1 MTLGGCFGNR
11 ETYRKPD
18 RLAVTSGKTHLW
30 SQARRQAGV
39 LSLFSA
45 SATIRAG
52 AFLLSFLL
60 ITKREETIMF
70 SKLKLSLS
78 RINYKLFFA
87 LLVLGL
93 APTVYTTVRVF
104 FLGQLP
110 GEYSFSIAGQL
121 SWVNLLYEILNE
133 AIILPLFYFVGQVK
147 DDKADFANRVRT
159 GMFISLGVYAVLSAV
174 VLVFAEPMLKLM
186 ATDTSI
192 IDASAS
198 YIRIESVANIFSIL
212 TQFALVALV
221 TVNKSK
227 YLYALTGARLVL
239 CLVSDA
245 FLVSSLPMSANL
257 GVNGIGYS
265 NIIVNA
271 LLLAVSLLLLAKE
284 EITVFVKAKL
294 DFSWAKAFVK
304 VGGISGVESLVRNV
318 AYMVMIARMV
328 NVVGEQGTYWVAN
341 NFIWGWLLLPVLQ
354 LGELIKQEVA
364 TNKKNI
370 RKNSLGYFGIT
381 AIISALW
388 LVSIPVWKPFM
399 THVLGFTDVDKLF
412 ELVLILVG
420 FYVLYA
426 IQNVFDSTF
435 YGLGKTN
442 YMLVESVVTNTIY
455 YGIAFVLYATGVWTP
470 SLVGIALLFG
480 IGNAFDS
487 VISLAAYAF
496 FLKKER
502 INLLNVE

>member
-1 MTLGGCFGNR
+1 
-11 ETYRKPD
+11 
-18 RLAVTSGKTHLW
+18 
-30 SQARRQAGV
+30 
-39 LSLFSA
+39 
-45 SATIRAG
+45 
-52 AFLLSFLL
+52 
-60 ITKREETIMF
+60 MF

-78 RINYKLFFA
+78 RINYKLFLA

-133 AIILPLFYFVGQVK
+133 AIILPLFYFIGKVK
-147 DDKADFANRVRT
+147 NDKAAFSNHVRT
-159 GMFISLGVYAVLSAV
+159 GMLISLGVYAALSAV

-192 IDASAS
+192 IDTSAT
-198 YIRIESVANIFSIL
+198 YIRIESIANIFSIL

-227 YLYALTGARLVL
+227 YLYALTGARLLL
-239 CLVSDA
+239 CLVSDT
-245 FLVSSLPMSANL
+245 FLVSTLPVSANL

-265 NIIVNA
+265 NILVNA
-271 LLLAVSLLLLAKE
+271 LLLAVSLALLAKE
-284 EITVFVKAKL
+284 GVSVFSRSKL
-294 DFSWAKAFVK
+294 NFSWAKEFVK
-304 VGGISGVESLVRNV
+304 IGGISGVESLVRNV

-364 TNKKNI
+364 ADKENV
-370 RKNSLGYFGIT
+370 RRNSLGYFCVT

-388 LVSIPVWKPFM
+388 FVSIPVWKPFM

-426 IQNVFDSTF
+426 VQNVFDSAF

-442 YMLVESVVTNTIY
+442 YMLFESVVTNTVY
-455 YGIAFVLYATGVWTP
+455 YGFAFILYVAGVWTP

-487 VISLAAYAF
+487 VVSMAAYAYL
-496 FLKKER
+496 LKKER
-502 INLLNVE
+502 INILRVE

>member
-1 MTLGGCFGNR
+1 
-11 ETYRKPD
+11 
-18 RLAVTSGKTHLW
+18 
-30 SQARRQAGV
+30 
-39 LSLFSA
+39 
-45 SATIRAG
+45 
-52 AFLLSFLL
+52 
-60 ITKREETIMF
+60 MF
-70 SKLKLSLS
+70 SKLKLSLN

-133 AIILPLFYFVGQVK
+133 AIILPLFYFVGKVK
-147 DDKADFANRVRT
+147 DDKAAFSNRVRT
-159 GMFISLGVYAVLSAV
+159 GMLISLSVYAVLSTI
-174 VLVFAEPMLKLM
+174 VLIFAEPMLRLM
-186 ATDTSI
+186 ATDASI
-192 IDASAS
+192 LNASAS
-198 YIRIESVANIFSIL
+198 YIRIESIANIFVIL

-221 TVNKSK
+221 TINKSK
-227 YLYALTGARLVL
+227 YLYALTGARLLL
-239 CLVSDA
+239 CLVSDT
-245 FLVSSLPMSANL
+245 FLVSSLPVSANL

-271 LLLAVSLLLLAKE
+271 LLLAVSMALLAKE
-284 EITVFVKAKL
+284 GIKILSKTKL
-294 DFSWAKAFVK
+294 SFSWAKEFVK

-364 TNKKNI
+364 TDKENI
-370 RKNSLGYFGIT
+370 RRNSLGYLGIT
-381 AIISALW
+381 AMICTLW
-388 LVSIPVWKPFM
+388 FVSIPLWKPFM
-399 THVLGFTDVDKLF
+399 TQVLGFTEVDRLF
-412 ELVLILVG
+412 DLVLLLVD

-426 IQNVFDSTF
+426 VQNVFDSTF
-435 YGLGKTN
+435 YGLGKTK
-442 YMLVESVVTNTIY
+442 YMLFESVVTNTAY
-455 YGIAFVLYATGVWTP
+455 YGIAFVLYATGLWTP
-470 SLVGIALLFG
+470 TLTDIALLFG

-487 VISLAAYAF
+487 LVSAVAYAHL
-496 FLKKER
+496 LKKQK
-502 INLLNVE
+502 INILKVEELPAPKRGRK